1 MKIKKF
7 KDWGFFYKILIVNLI
22 GVLGVILISVFYILP
37 VMKSNLL
44 REKES
49 TVKKVVEVAYHTIS
63 YYESQA
69 ESNKLSVEDAK
80 KAAISEIEN
89 LRYGGN
95 EYFWINDLE
104 PKMIMHP
111 MKPELDG
118 QSLKDTKDPNGKYIF
133 DDMVDVVKKD
143 GEGFVNYQWP
153 KPGYSKPIDKISF
166 VKLFKKW
173 GWVVGSGIYINDI
186 NEQYAAISTNV
197 YIILL
202 IFVVIAVLI
211 IFYAAKRI
219 LKPIKQL
226 KEASDKIITGDMNV
240 NVDVE
245 SEDEIGKLAR
255 SFNLM
260 TEKLALQVQYLDN
273 IPAPVMVIDK
283 DFNIQYMNKKG
294 AEVLGK
300 DQKNLIGE
308 KCYNNFKTGDCQ
320 TENCALYKA
329 MKNDRLYAQE
339 TISRP
344 NGKELPILYVGAPVK
359 NKEGKIIGAFEQ
371 VTDITNIRELQNY
384 LTRST
389 KEMMR
394 AMGYFEK
401 GDLTIQIKPEKE
413 DDDIGKLFDR
423 FNKSVLNIN
432 HMIQAVHE
440 SIRDTVSSSTEI
452 SASAEQMAASSQEQ
466 SAQTSEVAAAIEE
479 MTRTILETSKNI
491 GKASDNAKKAGEIA
505 VTGGN
510 VVEETVSRMN
520 KISEVVTKAADTI
533 KKLGQSSDQIGEI
546 IQVIDDIA
554 DQTNLLALNAA
565 IEAARAGEM
574 GRGFAVVA
582 DEVRKLS
589 ERTTKAT
596 KEIAS
601 TIKQIQS
608 DTIGAVE
615 SIEEGTKEVDLGRDM
630 VNKAGESLKEIIKAS
645 SKVEDDINQ
654 IAVASEEHSSTAE
667 QISRTIE
674 GISNVTNQSSQG
686 ISEIARGTESL
697 SNLTHN
703 LEELASAFKI
713 SDGINSSKKIQKDGN
728 TDKTFNSSE
737 KSSSYIRHNG
747 HIISEKD

>member
-1 MKIKKF
+1 MERKGHDKNTRI
-7 KDWGFFYKILIVNLI
+7 I
-22 GVLGVILISVFYILP
+22 
-37 VMKSNLL
+37 
-44 REKES
+44 
-49 TVKKVVEVAYHTIS
+49 VVEVD
-63 YYESQA
+63 
-69 ESNKLSVEDAK
+69 NKSTGF
-80 KAAISEIEN
+80 I
-89 LRYGGN
+89 
-95 EYFWINDLE
+95 
-104 PKMIMHP
+104 
-111 MKPELDG
+111 
-118 QSLKDTKDPNGKYIF
+118 KDTKDPNGKYLF

-143 GEGFVNYQWP
+143 GGDFVLYQWP
-153 KPGYSKPIDKISF
+153 KPGYSKPVDKISF
-166 VKLFKKW
+166 VKLFNKW
-173 GWVVGSGIYINDI
+173 GWVVGSGIYVNDI
-186 NEQYAAISTNV
+186 DEQYAAISSKV
-197 YIILL
+197 FVILI
-202 IFVVIAVLI
+202 IFVIVAVLI
-211 IFYAAKRI
+211 IFYTAKRI

-226 KEASDKIITGDMNV
+226 KEASDKISTGNMNV
-240 NVDVE
+240 SVDVE
-245 SEDEIGKLAR
+245 SEDEIGKLAS

-260 TEKLALQVQYLDN
+260 TEKLAPRVQYLDN
-273 IPAPVMVIDK
+273 VPSPVMVIDK
-283 DFNIQYMNKKG
+283 DFSIQYMNKKG

-339 TISRP
+339 TISHP

-413 DDDIGKLFDR
+413 DDAIGKLFDR

-432 HMIQAVHE
+432 RMIQAVHE

-452 SASAEQMAASSQEQ
+452 SASAEQMAASSKEQ

-491 GKASDNAKKAGEIA
+491 GKASENAK
-505 VTGGN
+505 
-510 VVEETVSRMN
+510 
-520 KISEVVTKAADTI
+520 
-533 KKLGQSSDQIGEI
+533 
-546 IQVIDDIA
+546 
-554 DQTNLLALNAA
+554 
-565 IEAARAGEM
+565 
-574 GRGFAVVA
+574 
-582 DEVRKLS
+582 
-589 ERTTKAT
+589 
-596 KEIAS
+596 
-601 TIKQIQS
+601 
-608 DTIGAVE
+608 
-615 SIEEGTKEVDLGRDM
+615 
-630 VNKAGESLKEIIKAS
+630 KAGESLKEIINSS

-667 QISRTIE
+667 QISKTIE

-713 SDGINSSKKIQKDGN
+713 SDGINTSKEIQKDGN
-728 TDKTFNSSE
+728 TDKTHNPSE

-747 HIISEKD
+747 HLISEED